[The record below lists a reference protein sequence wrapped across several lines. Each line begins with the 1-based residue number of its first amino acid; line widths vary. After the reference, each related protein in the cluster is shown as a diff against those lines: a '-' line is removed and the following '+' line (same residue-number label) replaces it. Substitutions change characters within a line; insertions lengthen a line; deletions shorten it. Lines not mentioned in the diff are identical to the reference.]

1 MLGTT
6 LQKIEEAL
14 GEIATAV
21 SKHSTLLLITKT
33 RTFPKITLNP
43 DKNESI
49 HYATDELIRCQRA
62 LNSARRHLTNLGI
75 ETELSISNI
84 PPPKPNPYNL
94 PPNVNLLTQPE
105 SVTGKP
111 IPPTIGQPVFY
122 EGQEIKTNT
131 PITLPGNASGEKTTQ
146 STQSSQPTVR
156 QSVRTDVPRVL
167 GKPIGLPDNLSP
179 HSES

>member
-75 ETELSISNI
+75 EPETPINNT
-84 PPPKPNPYNL
+84 PPKPNPYNL

-122 EGQEIKTNT
+122 EG
-131 PITLPGNASGEKTTQ
+131 TLTPGNASGEKTTQ
-146 STQSSQPTVR
+146 STQGSQPTVR
-156 QSVRTDVPRVL
+156 QPVRTDVPRVL